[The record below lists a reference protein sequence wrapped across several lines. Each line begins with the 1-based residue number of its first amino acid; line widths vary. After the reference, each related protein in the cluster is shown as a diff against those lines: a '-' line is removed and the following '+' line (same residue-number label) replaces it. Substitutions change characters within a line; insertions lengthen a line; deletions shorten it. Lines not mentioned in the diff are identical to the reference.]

1 MELKDYILVINKKS
15 SKARLFISI
24 ISFILIILTI
34 LVTISGYQK
43 LVREPFSSVAI
54 ERNLSLVLIV
64 LNFIMLL
71 IRNIGKHKLFKGFIL
86 FIPKALFLIII
97 TFFIFLFTPN
107 MSFFNV
113 TVTGLYSLVL
123 ASLTLS
129 LVKLFI

>member
-1 MELKDYILVINKKS
+1 MELKDYILVIKKKS
-15 SKARLFISI
+15 SKAMLFISI
-24 ISFILIILTI
+24 NSFILIILTI
-34 LVTISGYQK
+34 LVTINGYQK

-71 IRNIGKHKLFKGFIL
+71 IRNISKHKLFKGFIL
-86 FIPKALFLIII
+86 FIPKALFLITI